1 MLWLQ
6 DVIDSC
12 SLKAPAEVRKPS
24 AVKFPLTLANVW
36 TSCIWYALLKQMKNP
51 YRISSRKST
60 PPPPPSRTLIH
71 ARTLYYHRESSPS
84 ALSISDPLRWSFIWC
99 VPQEHWSLRC
109 AGTLAGWD
117 LLAGNRYHC
126 ISQDQHWPIT
136 GSLGQSPLHW
146 QEAITHLMLKGLIS
160 C

>member
-24 AVKFPLTLANVW
+24 AVKFPLMLANVGLPVYDMLYLNKW
-36 TSCIWYALLKQMKNP
+36 KIHTESAAG
-51 YRISSRKST
+51 RA
-60 PPPPPSRTLIH
+60 PPPPRTFTH
-71 ARTLYYHRESSPS
+71 ARTLYYRKLP
-84 ALSISDPLRWSFIWC
+84 LSIIHLRPFTVIIHLMC
-99 VPQEHWSLRC
+99 PPRTLKPRC

-136 GSLGQSPLHW
+136 GSLGQSLLHW